1 MCLFYATDTTEA
13 QTGTGGGEDDGG
25 DEPSAG
31 ERHDVENPLYG
42 GTEQGT
48 KTEEKLDL
56 SQNAYTEIDHS
67 PAEQKPS
74 EPSSF
79 PYNTLEHGEDAPQTV
94 DLAEQGMYDN
104 TIDEP
109 VQTQPPEDQPLEE
122 EPLSAANGTVVANG
136 TATHDEGSDMLSA
149 VLEEGPKPSPAALAG
164 GIYDIP
170 PQHSGESN
178 NRVNQLIVKR

>member
-1 MCLFYATDTTEA
+1 MCLFYGTDTTEA
-13 QTGTGGGEDDGG
+13 QTGTGGDDDGG

-48 KTEEKLDL
+48 KMEEKQDL
-56 SQNAYTEIDHS
+56 SENAYTEVDHS

-79 PYNTLEHGEDAPQTV
+79 PYNTLEHGEDAPQKV
-94 DLAEQGMYDN
+94 DLAEQGMYDS

-109 VQTQPPEDQPLEE
+109 VQTQPPEDEAIA
-122 EPLSAANGTVVANG
+122 SAANGTVVANG
-136 TATHDEGSDMLSA
+136 TVTHDEGSDMLSA

-170 PQHSGESN
+170 PQQSGEC
-178 NRVNQLIVKR
+178 